1 MQINTTYNL
10 DALAAAGRR
19 KELGTFE
26 NKNITL

>member
-26 NKNITL
+26 SITL

>member
-26 NKNITL
+26 NITL